1 LKWMF
6 STLALCA
13 SVACAPVQVQ
23 AQAQSPAAAPA
34 PTPASTLTT
43 ATTDA
48 ASGIEVGRKAY
59 TSYCTRCH
67 GINLVVSGGAF
78 YDLRTFPRDDK
89 ERFLTSV
96 NKGKR
101 AMPAWEGVVS
111 AQDQEAIWVY
121 IGSVNGWG
129 K

>member
-1 LKWMF
+1 MIG
-6 STLALCA
+6 TLALCA

-23 AQAQSPAAAPA
+23 AQAQTPSPA
-34 PTPASTLTT
+34 PASTPTSTRAT
-43 ATTDA
+43 AAADA
-48 ASGIEVGRKAY
+48 ASAIEVGRKAY